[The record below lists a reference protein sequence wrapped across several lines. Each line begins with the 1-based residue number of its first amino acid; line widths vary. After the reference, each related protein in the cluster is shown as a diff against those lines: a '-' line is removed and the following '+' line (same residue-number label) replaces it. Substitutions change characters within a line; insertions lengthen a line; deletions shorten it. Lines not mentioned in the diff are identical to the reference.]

1 MLPDISGEISY
12 SATFVESLQ
21 AAVESQHAVA
31 VESTV
36 STTVVSAS
44 FAVALLAAL
53 LPQAAKEIAA
63 KAANAKTN
71 FFIFLLFKFKTN
83 IFENG
88 GKFSYLLREMDKN

>member
-1 MLPDISGEISY
+1 MARPLFMYSRICPGEVSY
-12 SATFVESLQ
+12 SATFVESQ
-21 AAVESQHAVA
+21 VAVESQHA

-63 KAANAKTN
+63 NAANAKTN
-71 FFIFLLFKFKTN
+71 FFIFLPFTFKTN
-83 IFENG
+83 IF
-88 GKFSYLLREMDKN
+88 

>member
-1 MLPDISGEISY
+1 VDVPKHVHFLCTLGKSGENPY
-12 SATFVESLQ
+12 SATFVESQQ
-21 AAVESQHAVA
+21 AAVESQLAVA

-71 FFIFLLFKFKTN
+71 FFIFFTF
-83 IFENG
+83 
-88 GKFSYLLREMDKN
+88 

>member
-1 MLPDISGEISY
+1 MLPDISGEVSY
-12 SATFVESLQ
+12 SATLVESLQ
-21 AAVESQHAVA
+21 AA

-88 GKFSYLLREMDKN
+88 GKFSYFLREMDKN

>member
-1 MLPDISGEISY
+1 MGKLKEGMLMHTLFCICSRNFPEIFFY
-12 SATFVESLQ
+12 SATFVESQQ
-21 AAVESQHAVA
+21 AAVESQHA

-71 FFIFLLFKFKTN
+71 FFIFFTF
-83 IFENG
+83 
-88 GKFSYLLREMDKN
+88 

>member
-1 MLPDISGEISY
+1 MGKLKEGMLMHTLFCICSRNFPEIFY
-12 SATFVESLQ
+12 SATFVESQQ
-21 AAVESQHAVA
+21 AAVESQHA

-44 FAVALLAAL
+44 FAVALFAAL

-71 FFIFLLFKFKTN
+71 FFIFFTF
-83 IFENG
+83 
-88 GKFSYLLREMDKN
+88 